1 MYFNGTKF
9 AHVKKIQYLCRRN
22 EKRSMKK
29 VYVLM
34 CAGLLGIA
42 LSHAQTN
49 LIGNG
54 SFEVYDCN
62 VAGCSWEDWSMAF
75 ASAWVEDEDILDGST
90 AMLMYPTAVVS
101 TLDQGVTLNDAAY
114 AAGSLF
120 ALTIHYKVISLPSGA
135 SIVSDCYWESGGIAD
150 AQTIEAHEA
159 AILKTTIAS
168 TVSSGWETMTLTTSK
183 PEGASTFRV
192 RIKVPKNAEVLFDA
206 FELVKAEETEPY
218 IHVTPSQIASVSTTI
233 GNETTMQTLHI
244 EHGNVNGETTFELS
258 YTDAAQ
264 FRLSQT
270 ELSADASSCDL
281 IITYAPTTTGTHTA
295 YLNIDNPKHPTLFR
309 SIRLQGTC
317 TDPSVAPSVTVVESE
332 VPAFEIVVGQE
343 QQETIH
349 IRSAN
354 STDYTYLKMEHIE
367 GSAFTIDRT
376 MLPKN
381 SESEVVISFRPR
393 TEGNFHSQILVH
405 SPISEFSSYRI
416 DLYGTG
422 DAATPETVDW
432 KTNFTW
438 DQSEPLTYLNES
450 FDDAHH
456 NKTLQL
462 KGWQNVANVD
472 ERPWWGFEE
481 AVSPNVEGDGK
492 YAKATAYQWG
502 VAQSGEWHMW
512 LVTPALDYKNAQRK
526 VFGFNVM
533 GEYMP
538 EENIEAALE
547 IYYIDATDPE
557 APLFQDLT
565 ESFTLPATSEEN
577 NVWIPF
583 TLDLTPYSQTIAD
596 VFFMAF
602 RYVGPSG
609 SDGAVTYYVDNVSWG
624 ADVAEGV
631 ERAQSTEHRTQTEKV
646 LRNGQVIIRRGGK
659 EYSILGIPIL

>member
-9 AHVKKIQYLCRRN
+9 AHIKKIQYLCRRN

-54 SFEVYDCN
+54 SFEIYDCN
-62 VAGCSWEDWSMAF
+62 AAGCSWEDWSMPF
-75 ASAWVEDEDILDGST
+75 GSAVVDTEDKLDGLV
-90 AMLMYPTAVVS
+90 AMQMYPSITAN
-101 TLDQGVTLNDAAY
+101 LDQGVLLSDDEY
-114 AAGSLF
+114 AAGTLF
-120 ALTIHYKVISLPSGA
+120 ALTIHYKVLSLPADA
-135 SIVSDCYWESGGIAD
+135 SIDLDCYWESAGIAD
-150 AQTIEAHEA
+150 AETIQAHEA
-159 AILKTTIAS
+159 EILRQPMAS
-168 TVSSGWETMTLTTSK
+168 SVSSEWESLSLTTSK

-192 RIKVPKNAEVLFDA
+192 RIKVPKKAKVLFDD
-206 FELVKAEETEPY
+206 FSLIKTEDTAPY
-218 IHVTPSQIASVSTTI
+218 IHVTPSQLSSVSTTI
-233 GNETTMQTLHI
+233 GNEAVMQTVHI
-244 EHGNVNGETTFELS
+244 EHGHVEGTTTFELS

-281 IITYAPTTTGTHTA
+281 LITYAPTTTGTHTA

-354 STDYTYLKMEHIE
+354 CTDYTYLKMEHIE

-393 TEGNFHSQILVH
+393 QAGTFQSRLTIYSQ
-405 SPISEFSSYRI
+405 SSEFASI
-416 DLYGTG
+416 QVLLNGTG
-422 DAATPETVDW
+422 DPATPETVDW
-432 KTNFTW
+432 LTHFQW
-438 DQSEPLTYLNES
+438 DLSEPLSYLNET

-462 KGWQNVANVD
+462 KGWQNVAEAD

-526 VFGFNVM
+526 VFSFSVM